1 MANFLVIPNFHTRNA
16 SAENPPTI
24 FIDNGESYSMEGF
37 PRTDLLGILNS
48 FDKRNVPREDQFR
61 RLLSTSTVLMTT
73 ATLGNDS
80 NAEDAK
86 ILEEYRGYINA

>member
-1 MANFLVIPNFHTRNA
+1 MVNFLVISGSHTRKM

-37 PRTDLLGILNS
+37 PRTDLLKILNS

-86 ILEEYRGYINA
+86 ILEKYRGYIDI